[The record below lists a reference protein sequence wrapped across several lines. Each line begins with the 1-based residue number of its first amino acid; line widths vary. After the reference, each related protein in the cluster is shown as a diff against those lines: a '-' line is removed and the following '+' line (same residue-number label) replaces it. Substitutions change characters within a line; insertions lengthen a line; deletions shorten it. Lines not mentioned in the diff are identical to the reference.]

1 MTVEALDSASPRSRQ
16 KNEAILEAA
25 TRVFLRAGYANASMD
40 AIAGE
45 AGVSKT
51 TIYSHFGSKEALF
64 GAIIEQRCRRR
75 LAAVAAGPEAASEP
89 RAALTAVA
97 EQIMEAT
104 VAPDSLA
111 LYRVIIAEA
120 PRFPDL
126 GRITHLH
133 GARAAIQ
140 SLARYL
146 ADQSARGRLAVDD
159 PELAAEQFF
168 GIVMGFFQLRALLGV
183 ETRPAPD
190 RAARHIRR
198 AVDTF
203 LIAYRAD

>member
-1 MTVEALDSASPRSRQ
+1 MTVEVREGATPRSRQ
-16 KNEAILEAA
+16 KIEAILDAA
-25 TRVFLRAGYANASMD
+25 TRVFLRRGYANASMD

-51 TIYSHFGSKEALF
+51 TVYSHFASKEALF
-64 GAIIEQRCRRR
+64 AAIIEERCRRR
-75 LAAVAAGPEAASEP
+75 LAPVAAGPAAGEP

-97 EQIMEAT
+97 EEIMEAM

-126 GRITHLH
+126 GRITHQH
-133 GARAAIQ
+133 GARAAIG

-146 ADQSARGRLAVDD
+146 AEQTALGRLAVDD
-159 PELAAEQFF
+159 AELAAEQFF

-183 ETRPAPD
+183 EPRPAPE

-203 LIAYRAD
+203 LAAYRAG

>member
-1 MTVEALDSASPRSRQ
+1 MTVEVVEGATPRSRQ
-16 KNEAILEAA
+16 KIEAILDAA
-25 TRVFLRAGYANASMD
+25 TRVFLRRGYANASMD

-51 TIYSHFGSKEALF
+51 TVYSHFGSKEALF
-64 GAIIEQRCRRR
+64 GAIIEERCRRR
-75 LAAVAAGPEAASEP
+75 LAPVAAGPRGAGEP
-89 RAALTAVA
+89 RAALAAVA
-97 EQIMEAT
+97 EEIMEAM

-126 GRITHLH
+126 GRITHQH
-133 GARAAIQ
+133 GARAAIR

-146 ADQSARGRLAVDD
+146 AEQTALGRLAVDD
-159 PELAAEQFF
+159 AELAAEQFF
-168 GIVMGFFQLRALLGV
+168 GIVMGFVQLRALLGV
-183 ETRPAPD
+183 EPRPAPE

-203 LIAYRAD
+203 LAAYRAG